1 MQIFRHYT
9 DIPED
14 LRRGVAVLG
23 NFDGVH
29 RGHQAVFA
37 QAAAIARA
45 NAVPLVAVTFEPHP
59 RSFFRPGE
67 APFRLTPFRNKAH
80 HIEELGVD
88 LLLVLHFDET
98 LHHMTADA
106 FVSEVL
112 VGGLAVS
119 HVVVGYDFV
128 FGHNRVGDTA
138 FLRRAGEERGFGA
151 TIVEPVSAPGAG
163 IYSSTRIRDHLR
175 AGRPAAAAG
184 LLGRPFEFEGRVMHG
199 NALGRDLGYPTAN
212 LTFGEYL
219 RPAYGI
225 YAVRVGIE
233 EADGPDWHDG
243 VASFGIRPTI
253 GEDEE
258 PILEAYI
265 FDYKGDLYGR
275 HLRVQLIDY
284 IRPEI
289 KFGGLEALAAQ
300 IEDDCRAA
308 REILALY
315 DAGPGPAH

>member
-1 MQIFRHYT
+1 MQILRHYT
-9 DIPED
+9 DVPD
-14 LRRGVAVLG
+14 TLKGGVAVLG

-29 RGHQAVFA
+29 LGHQAVL
-37 QAAAIARA
+37 AAGRA
-45 NAVPLVAVTFEPHP
+45 VAEDTGAPLVTVTFEPHP

-67 APFRLTPFRNKAH
+67 PPFRLTPFRNKSH
-80 HIEELGVD
+80 HIEALGID
-88 LLLVLHFDET
+88 LLLVLHFDEA
-98 LHHMTADA
+98 LHNVTAND
-106 FVSEVL
+106 FVANVL
-112 VGGLAVS
+112 VEGLGVS

-128 FGHNRVGDTA
+128 FGHNRGGDTE
-138 FLRRAGEERGFGA
+138 FLRRAGNDGGFGV
-151 TIVEPVSAPGAG
+151 TIVEPVSAPGEQ

-175 AGRPAAAAG
+175 AGRPADAAV

-219 RPAYGI
+219 QPAYGI

-233 EADGPDWHDG
+233 EEDGPQWHDG

-265 FDYKGDLYGR
+265 FDFSGDLYGK

-289 KFGGLEALAAQ
+289 KFDGLEALTAQ
-300 IEDDCRAA
+300 IEDDCRVA
-308 REILALY
+308 REILGKAS
-315 DAGPGPAH
+315 GQSPS